1 MMKELTKYLLVALSV
16 IVLLAACKK
25 DEEPEFFEATEI
37 ASTCILN
44 GSGDYIIQNQA
55 EFDSKVVKGST
66 IYYPGERPCTDAKHL
81 EIDFNTF
88 TLVGVAR
95 SGNCSEPS
103 ISHDIV
109 LESDIVTFN
118 FIRPEIDPTIPTC
131 LSIVNYSRWYK
142 ISKTASS
149 CIKFNVH

>member
-1 MMKELTKYLLVALSV
+1 MIKKLTNSLLALLLA
-16 IVLLAACKK
+16 IVLFTACKK
-25 DEEPEFFEATEI
+25 DEEPQFFEATEI

-44 GSGDYIIQNQA
+44 GSGDYIVQNQA
-55 EFDSKVVKGST
+55 VFDSMVVIRST
-66 IYYPGERPCTDAKHL
+66 IFYPGGSPCDDAKHL
-81 EIDFNTF
+81 EIDFNAF

-109 LESDIVTFN
+109 LENNIVTFN
-118 FIRPEIDPTIPTC
+118 FIRPEIDSLIPTC
-131 LSIVNYSRWYK
+131 LSIVSYSRWYK

-149 CIKFNVH
+149 SIKFNVH